1 MVIARTT
8 EGELGV
14 LPGHAPLLGQLAPG
28 GVVTIR
34 TESGEDLTVA
44 AHGGF
49 LSVSEQGVSILA
61 ETAEIAGEIDVERA
75 REALRRAEGA
85 GDADAGDDQPVDV
98 AEAPVGDAG
107 REGGADLGEVDGGG
121 RGRGGG
127 PDGEQEGGGGD
138 AVGHAEGA
146 VDELG
151 GEAHEG
157 EGDELAHWVSLR
169 SVGWGGVSARYT
181 APRR

>member
-1 MVIARTT
+1 MATLQVELVAVERKIWSGEATMVIARTT

-85 GDADAGDDQPVDV
+85 GDDPEALDAARRAQSRLR
-98 AEAPVGDAG
+98 AAG
-107 REGGADLGEVDGGG
+107 ETV
-121 RGRGGG
+121 
-127 PDGEQEGGGGD
+127 
-138 AVGHAEGA
+138 
-146 VDELG
+146 
-151 GEAHEG
+151 
-157 EGDELAHWVSLR
+157 
-169 SVGWGGVSARYT
+169 
-181 APRR
+181 